1 MAFLLQSL
9 KDFADNH
16 YPLLG
21 FGTGFG
27 AGALL
32 ALGYCYRRK
41 KRNMSSFP
49 NITNNQTITG
59 KLLTPDMFSILKDK
73 CTAEGYDIDNLIESS
88 QHKLSTNFTSIP
100 NSAGLLAGD
109 EECYDLFSELIDPV
123 ISEVHQIDEMKSLRS
138 EVNLN
143 WKQIKGG
150 KLYGANVL
158 SCRLSTSRN
167 IQGYRMIPGCPVEE
181 LLDVAH
187 VIVKTL
193 RSIEGRILEEHIFH

>member
-1 MAFLLQSL
+1 
-9 KDFADNH
+9 
-16 YPLLG
+16 
-21 FGTGFG
+21 
-27 AGALL
+27 
-32 ALGYCYRRK
+32 
-41 KRNMSSFP
+41 
-49 NITNNQTITG
+49 
-59 KLLTPDMFSILKDK
+59 
-73 CTAEGYDIDNLIESS
+73 
-88 QHKLSTNFTSIP
+88 
-100 NSAGLLAGD
+100 LLAGD

-150 KLYGANVL
+150 KLYGENVL

-167 IQGYRMIPGCPVEE
+167 IQGYHMIPGCPVEE

-193 RSIEGRILEEHIFH
+193 RSIEGRILEVYIFH